1 MDSSHP
7 SVEGA
12 SNFASTS
19 TASVVSGSVSSTTSS
34 VSSAGASSV
43 VSVVSVVSAG
53 AASSVPPQPTNK
65 DCFEISVLISSAFI
79 KSYLVDNFLHKKE

>member
-7 SVEGA
+7 SVEVA

-34 VSSAGASSV
+34 VSSVGASSV
-43 VSVVSVVSAG
+43 VASSAG
-53 AASSVPPQPTNK
+53 VASSVVPPQPTNK